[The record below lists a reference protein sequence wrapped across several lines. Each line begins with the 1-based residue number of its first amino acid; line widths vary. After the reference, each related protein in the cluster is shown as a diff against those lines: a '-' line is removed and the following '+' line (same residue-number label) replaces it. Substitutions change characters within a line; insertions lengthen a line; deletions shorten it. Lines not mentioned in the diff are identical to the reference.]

1 MSSNHKDIEKT
12 DEDRHRQDR
21 QDKTKQENAS
31 YDMSFFFQNRKAK
44 DTLLSIKKLNT

>member
-1 MSSNHKDIEKT
+1 MKKLTNHKDIERT

-31 YDMSFFFQNRKAK
+31 YDMSFFKKKQKSKRFL
-44 DTLLSIKKLNT
+44 DIKKL